1 VLVGAHSVD
10 HFISVFLG
18 NFGAHL
24 AYLGYTVAVCPTA
37 TDKDATLMICLDSRQ
52 AGQVSGVRVDGKSIN
67 DYFYSPL
74 TLRSFVE
81 TNKLIGNPPTALSN
95 TDDD

>member
-1 VLVGAHSVD
+1 VFVGAHGVN

-24 AYLGYTVAVCPTA
+24 AYLGYTVAVCPA
-37 TDKDATLMICLDSRQ
+37 AADKDAALVICLDSRQ
-52 AGQVSGVRVDGKSIN
+52 TGQVGGIGVDGKSVN
-67 DYFYSPL
+67 DYFYTPL
-74 TLRSFVE
+74 ASGPFVE
-81 TNKLIGNPPTALSN
+81 TNKLIGNPSATLSN